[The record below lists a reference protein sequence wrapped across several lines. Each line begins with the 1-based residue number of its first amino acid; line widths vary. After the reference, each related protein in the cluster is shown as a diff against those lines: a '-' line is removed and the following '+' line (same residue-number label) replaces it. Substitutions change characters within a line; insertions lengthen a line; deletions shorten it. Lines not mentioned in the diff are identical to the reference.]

1 MMTAWEFRGDEIF
14 VATDEDGVDFHY
26 FSCRFEIIEKIVDMV
41 SGAEQIRVKI
51 SNGYSNPMVTL
62 KREELAES
70 AILNNL
76 TRYGVSINDDKEI
89 RLWVREILMDT
100 ESNAKLTRVHSS
112 LGFTKVGEEEVFLAD
127 KIYGSTNPLL
137 SESTHIDPCMR
148 PKGGLNRYR
157 HFLIKEVVKHPQIAL
172 AFVLGATAPVAHL
185 LKKGAHIR
193 EVPVWCFSGVTST
206 GKTTMLCSLLSLYGK
221 PDFLLSNLH
230 ATANALSTQIS
241 QQAGLPFVADEATH
255 SKLDFDD
262 LIYSLTAGKD
272 KRRCNGDGSLKPL
285 TKFSGAMFFSSEH
298 PILDKCDDHGGEEAR
313 VLDFEFDWF
322 DGDGQKAERFSRF
335 FNSHYGV
342 AVAPLMQLIFDNR
355 IKKNILKNYRRTYA
369 RLLEK
374 ANCETGIDRRII
386 SKLALILVS
395 GWLLQKAL
403 KVDFHL
409 DEVEK
414 LLWQVQDAKKD
425 RTIRMNGVE
434 MLLQLFTE
442 DMVKNPDMYI
452 RHFSKR
458 HARHAQF
465 PPIGKVSG
473 SRDTFKGRDCVWI
486 PQNQFQKILDQQTQ
500 YGSDTAKRMLHEAGY
515 LEKFGKSY
523 YRWYNFGAASTNS
536 LCLYPPSPDVYAH
549 HGHQIGEENNGNEI
563 LSVIPTPPKKLVL
576 GFVRVTAQD
585 VHMVLNNPLS
595 EKMNIG
601 EGSVLW
607 VTLFPRQGTIWL
619 GRKETS
625 GDIPLTFKKEGH
637 VWVSTCTSI
646 SSIISSMDIK
656 MNTLSRI
663 LLTDINCYADNVA
676 IINYTNPFGQWCG
689 DISIKNPY
697 DTRDVYPEVS
707 SHQINPSLLDDEDEA
722 G

>member
-1 MMTAWEFRGDEIF
+1 MTAWEFRGDEIF

-70 AILNNL
+70 TILNNL

-127 KIYGSTNPLL
+127 KIYGSKNPLL
-137 SESTHIDPCMR
+137 SESTHIDPCMQ

-157 HFLIKEVVKHPQIAL
+157 HFLTEEVVKHPKLSL

-185 LKKGAHIR
+185 LKKDAHIR

-206 GKTTMLCSLLSLYGK
+206 GKTTMLRSLLSLYGN

-241 QQAGLPFVADEATH
+241 QQAGLPFIADEATH
-255 SKLDFDD
+255 AKLDFDD
-262 LIYSLTAGKD
+262 LIYSLSAGKD

-285 TKFSGAMFFSSEH
+285 TEFSGAIFFSSEQ
-298 PILDKCDDHGGEEAR
+298 PILDKCNDHGGEEAR
-313 VLDFEFDWF
+313 VLEFEFDWF
-322 DGDGQKAERFSRF
+322 DGDGQKAERFSEF
-335 FNSHYGV
+335 FSSHYGV

-355 IKKNILKNYRRTYA
+355 IRKHIVKNYRRTYA

-425 RTIRMNGVE
+425 RTVRMNGVE

-465 PPIGKVSG
+465 PPTGKVSG
-473 SRDTFKGRDCVWI
+473 SMDIFKGRDCVWI

-500 YGSDTAKRMLHEAGY
+500 YGSDTAKRMLHKAGY

-523 YRWYNFGAASTNS
+523 YRWYNFGAASTNAF
-536 LCLYPPSPDVYAH
+536 CLYPPSPDVYAH
-549 HGHQIGEENNGNEI
+549 REHQIEEEIIVNEA
-563 LSVIPTPPKKLVL
+563 LSVIHMPPQKMVL

-585 VHMVLNNPLS
+585 VHMVMNHPLA
-595 EKMNIG
+595 EKMNLR
-601 EGSVLW
+601 EGSKLW
-607 VTLFPRQGTIWL
+607 ITLFQGKGTIWL
-619 GRKETS
+619 GCKEKS
-625 GDIPLTFKKEGH
+625 NGVPLIFKKEGRD
-637 VWVSTCTSI
+637 WVSTCPSI
-646 SSIISSMDIK
+646 SSIVSSMDLK

-663 LLTDINCYADNVA
+663 LLTDINFYAGNVA
-676 IINYTNPFGQWCG
+676 IVNCTNPFGQWCG
-689 DISIKNPY
+689 DISIQHPY
-697 DTRDVYPEVS
+697 DTRDVYPEYS
-707 SHQINPSLLDDEDEA
+707 LRPINPSLLAEEDEA

>member
-1 MMTAWEFRGDEIF
+1 MMTAWKFRGNDIF
-14 VATDEDGVDFHY
+14 VATDEDGIDFQY
-26 FSCRFEIIEKIVDMV
+26 FSCRFEVVEKIVDMV
-41 SGAEQIRVKI
+41 SGEEQIRVKI
-51 SNGYSNPMVTL
+51 SNGYSNPTVIF
-62 KREELAES
+62 KREELSES
-70 AILNNL
+70 TILNNL
-76 TRYGVSINDDKEI
+76 TRYGVSIDDSKEI
-89 RLWVREILMDT
+89 RLWIREILLDT
-100 ESNAKLTRVHSS
+100 EANAKLTRIHSS

-272 KRRCNGDGSLKPL
+272 KRRCNGDGSLKPM
-285 TKFSGAMFFSSEH
+285 TTFSGAMFFSSEH

-442 DMVKNPDMYI
+442 DMVKNPDTYI
-452 RHFSKR
+452 RYPSKR

-465 PPIGKVSG
+465 PPTGKVSG
-473 SRDTFKGRDCVWI
+473 SMDIFKGRDCVWI

-523 YRWYNFGAASTNS
+523 YRWHNFGAASTNAF
-536 LCLYPPSPDVYAH
+536 CLYPPSSDVYAH
-549 HGHQIGEENNGNEI
+549 REHQIEEEIIVNEA
-563 LSVIPTPPKKLVL
+563 LSVIHMPPQKMVL

-585 VHMVLNNPLS
+585 VHMVMNHPLA
-595 EKMNIG
+595 EKMNLR
-601 EGSVLW
+601 EGSKLW
-607 VTLFPRQGTIWL
+607 ITLFQGKGTIWL
-619 GRKETS
+619 GSKEES
-625 GDIPLTFKKEGH
+625 NGVSLIFKKEGRD
-637 VWVSTCTSI
+637 WVSTCPSI
-646 SSIISSMDIK
+646 SSIVSSMDLK

-663 LLTDINCYADNVA
+663 LLTDINFYAGNVA
-676 IINYTNPFGQWCG
+676 IVNCTNPFGQWCG
-689 DISIKNPY
+689 DISIQHPY
-697 DTRDVYPEVS
+697 DTRDVYPEYS
-707 SHQINPSLLDDEDEA
+707 LRPINPSLLADEDET